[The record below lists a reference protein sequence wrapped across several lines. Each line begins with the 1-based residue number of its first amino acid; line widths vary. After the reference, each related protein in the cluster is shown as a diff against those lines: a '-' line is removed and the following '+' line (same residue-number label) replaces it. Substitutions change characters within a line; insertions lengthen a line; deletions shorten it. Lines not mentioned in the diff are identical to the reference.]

1 MKNVNNLKGMHGVGS
16 MLSRKKR
23 SIPDVQTSTYLDLY
37 MLDKEKERLLK
48 EGGRLSMR
56 QDCIRKRLEEIEFEM
71 NKMQKV
77 EAASK
82 AGEEGS
88 SPISAAGQTNDAKSE
103 FKTMAL
109 SY

>member
-1 MKNVNNLKGMHGVGS
+1 MKDVNNLKGMHGVGS
-16 MLSRKKR
+16 MQSRKKR
-23 SIPDVQTSTYLDLY
+23 SIPRVQSSTYLDLY

-48 EGGRLSMR
+48 EGNRLSMR
-56 QDCIRKRLEEIEFEM
+56 QDCIRKRLEEIEHEM
-71 NKMQKV
+71 SKMQKA

-82 AGEEGS
+82 AGKDTASSECAVTQVNGS
-88 SPISAAGQTNDAKSE
+88 KKE

>member
-1 MKNVNNLKGMHGVGS
+1 MKDVNNLKGMHGVGS
-16 MLSRKKR
+16 MQSRKKH
-23 SIPDVQTSTYLDLY
+23 SIPKVQSSTYLDLY

-48 EGGRLSMR
+48 EGDKLSMR
-56 QDCIRKRLEEIEFEM
+56 QDCIRKRLEEIEHEM
-71 NKMQKV
+71 SKMQKA

-82 AGEEGS
+82 AGKDTASSDCAVTQVNGS
-88 SPISAAGQTNDAKSE
+88 KKE